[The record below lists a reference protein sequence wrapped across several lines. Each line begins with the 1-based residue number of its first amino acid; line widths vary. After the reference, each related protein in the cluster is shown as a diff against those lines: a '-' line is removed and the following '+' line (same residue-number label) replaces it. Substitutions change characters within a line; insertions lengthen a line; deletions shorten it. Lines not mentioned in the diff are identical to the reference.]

1 MNIKRIAAL
10 ALMGGIGIGAA
21 TTAVA
26 GPGAQALSE
35 AVKDPIYAAT
45 HWDDD
50 DDDDRLAGQRKI
62 SPMLV
67 PDAAAVRN
75 AGMVRVAEVE
85 RDDGR
90 IEIEGYDAKG
100 REIELVMDAGGK
112 RVLSVRRE
120 NDWDD

>member
-1 MNIKRIAAL
+1 MNMKRIAAL

-50 DDDDRLAGQRKI
+50 DDDDRLTGQRKI
-62 SPMLV
+62 SPMPV

-75 AGMVRVAEVE
+75 AGIVRVAEVE

-90 IEIEGYDAKG
+90 IEVEGYDAKG
-100 REIELVMDAGGK
+100 REIELVMDAAGK
-112 RVLSVRRE
+112 RVVSVRR
-120 NDWDD
+120 DDDRDD

>member
-26 GPGAQALSE
+26 GPGAQALAE

-50 DDDDRLAGQRKI
+50 HDRLTGQRKI